1 MADTLHYLGI
11 CLDCKLTR
19 RLTEIEDILD
29 FIYVLPVCST
39 EVQPCTIIILTEITV
54 VRNDFTVIL
63 WLTLAII
70 RFQKFATQRYSF
82 SDVNDVMRGSK
93 LIFSHSSRVSSL
105 QPWYTCLVFAK
116 GPSQIFR
123 CYKIVKN
130 IF

>member
-1 MADTLHYLGI
+1 MVDTLHDLGI

-63 WLTLAII
+63 WL
-70 RFQKFATQRYSF
+70 Q
-82 SDVNDVMRGSK
+82 
-93 LIFSHSSRVSSL
+93 SS
-105 QPWYTCLVFAK
+105 
-116 GPSQIFR
+116 
-123 CYKIVKN
+123 
-130 IF
+130 